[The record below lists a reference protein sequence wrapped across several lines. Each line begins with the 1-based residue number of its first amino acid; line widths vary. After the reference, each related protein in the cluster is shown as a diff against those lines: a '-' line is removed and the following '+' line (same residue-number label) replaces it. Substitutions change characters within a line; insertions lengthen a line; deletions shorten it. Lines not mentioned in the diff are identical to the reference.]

1 MTGDNEDHGETD
13 HGETDDL
20 ADPGSQYMERLQNA
34 TVGDGGDQ
42 NSHFNDS
49 LSDNGEGEGS
59 EGHENGEGEEEG
71 MDIDEHFQETSD
83 ISDIETAWSSYID
96 KLSGLAK
103 LDSMK
108 TAMAFIQ
115 ALRTASFDDE
125 WTSLDPDT
133 LDRLRNPPTV
143 MPININDNPSWRLGL
158 DLYLSVTNAAQ
169 ETYTSVRKAIL
180 RRYPNDEVPSYDQ
193 MKRYVAELSGVYSME
208 DDMCI
213 NSCLAFTCPY
223 KDLQTCPEC
232 NEPRFDPLNKKPRQ
246 QLHTIPIGPQLQ
258 ALRKGQNSQ
267 DMDYRWAVTEQ
278 ILKDMEIHDG
288 NILVIKDLFYGQDY
302 IDLVDQGRINKDD
315 IVLMFSIDG
324 AQLYAS
330 KASDCWIYIW
340 VIFEYS
346 PGTRYK
352 KKRVLPG
359 GFIPGPNKP
368 KNSDSFLFP
377 GLHHLAAL
385 QREGLCMLDFT
396 TGTMTTSHPFLVLAT
411 ADGPGMTY
419 LNGLVGHHGKNGC
432 RLFCSVPGRHKAG
445 GSHYY
450 PALLKPNNFS
460 VIGSD
465 HPDIDIYKL
474 PSTESKVYEEKL
486 LFVVGSPNETQYK
499 KRRLETGISKPSIF
513 LGLNPQY
520 RLDIPGCFPSDIMHL
535 AALNIPDLLINL
547 WRGSLDCDK
556 NDDRG
561 TWDWAVL
568 QGRTWEIHGK
578 EVAAC
583 TPYLPGSFDRPPRNP
598 AEKISSGYKAWEF
611 LMYIYGFGPAL
622 FYGVLPEKYWM
633 NFCKLVFGMRII
645 LEHEISSEDLRKA
658 HQALLE
664 FCHEFEV
671 LYVQRRP
678 ERIHFVR
685 QSIHAITHLA
695 PEAFRI
701 GPAGCYSQWTMER
714 TIGNLVEEIR
724 QHSNP
729 YANLS
734 QRGLQRSQ
742 NNALKTMFPDLDEEK
757 NTMPRGACDLG
768 DGYVLLRAMDKAFYN
783 LSNVYSNGLRSF
795 LWATYKMSLPEEA
808 SISIKRWARLQLPTG
823 QVARSSWKECLKP
836 LEKVR
841 MSRNVKVGYIP
852 QFLALLL
859 TITNPDKQTRWASSF
874 C

>member
-1 MTGDNEDHGETD
+1 MTCDNEDHGAQETY
-13 HGETDDL
+13 GLTDDS
-20 ADPGSQYMERLQNA
+20 ADPGSLYMERLQA
-34 TVGDGGDQ
+34 LHDQ
-42 NSHFNDS
+42 NSHANLNDS
-49 LSDNGEGEGS
+49 LSDS
-59 EGHENGEGEEEG
+59 EEEEGGGG
-71 MDIDEHFQETSD
+71 MDIDLTSESAEHFQETSD
-83 ISDIETAWSSYID
+83 CEAAWSLYID

-103 LDSMK
+103 LESMK

-125 WTSLDPDT
+125 WTNLDPAT
-133 LDRLRNPPTV
+133 LDRLRNPLSM

-169 ETYTSVRKAIL
+169 ETYTSVRKAVL

-193 MKRYVAELSGVYSME
+193 MKRYVAELSGVYSIE

-223 KDLQTCPEC
+223 KHLQTCPEC

-246 QLHTIPIGPQLQ
+246 QLHTIPLDPQLQ
-258 ALRKGQNSQ
+258 VLQQGQNSQ

-288 NILVIKDLFYGQDY
+288 TIPVIKDLFFGQDY
-302 IDLVDQGRINKDD
+302 IDLVDQKQINKDD

-340 VIFEYS
+340 VVFEYA
-346 PGTRYK
+346 PGSRYK
-352 KKRVLPG
+352 KKHVLPG

-385 QREGLCMLDFT
+385 QREGLCMGNST
-396 TGTMTTSHPFLVLAT
+396 TDTMTTSHPFLALAT

-432 RLFCSVPGRHKAG
+432 RLFCSLPGRHKAG

-460 VIGSD
+460 VVGSD

-486 LFVVGSPNETQYK
+486 LFVVGSPSETQYK
-499 KRRLETGISKPSIF
+499 KCRLETGISKPSIF
-513 LGLNPQY
+513 IGLNPRY

-535 AALNIPDLLINL
+535 AALNIPDLLISL
-547 WRGSLDCDK
+547 WRGTLDCDK
-556 NDDRG
+556 NDDRRM
-561 TWDWAVL
+561 WDWAVL
-568 QGRTWEIHGK
+568 QGRIWEIHGK

-583 TPYLPGSFDRPPRNP
+583 TPYLPGSFDRPPQNP

-633 NFCKLVFGMRII
+633 NFCKLVYGMRII

-701 GPAGCYSQWTMER
+701 GPAGCSSQWTMER

-742 NNALKTMFPDLDEEK
+742 VNALKSMFPDLDEES
-757 NTMPRGACDLG
+757 NTIPRGALDLG

-783 LSNVYSNGLRSF
+783 LSHVYSNGLRSF
-795 LWATYKMSLPEEA
+795 LLAAYNMSLPEGA
-808 SISIKRWARLQLPTG
+808 SISIRRWARLQLPTG

-841 MSRNVKVGYIP
+841 MSRNVKVRYIS
-852 QFLALLL
+852 
-859 TITNPDKQTRWASSF
+859 TIYCTVSNKYKSR
-874 C
+874 